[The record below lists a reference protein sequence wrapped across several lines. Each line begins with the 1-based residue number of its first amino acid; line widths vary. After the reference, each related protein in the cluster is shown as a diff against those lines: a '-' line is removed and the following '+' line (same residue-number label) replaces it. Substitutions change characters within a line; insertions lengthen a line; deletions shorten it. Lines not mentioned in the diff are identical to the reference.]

1 MHRVTRIDF
10 AEKHVFPYLFAI
22 PSALHAMVDM
32 KSMYENE
39 LCCVPQPEGMHGSSP
54 KNKAGI
60 DSGYVSFPP
69 DCDVVIF
76 VHARAHR

>member
-39 LCCVPQPEGMHGSSP
+39 LCCIPQREGMGVLQKTKPGSIAVTSVSP
-54 KNKAGI
+54 PI
-60 DSGYVSFPP
+60 VT
-69 DCDVVIF
+69 
-76 VHARAHR
+76 